1 MPKSGNMPKNERVK
15 RPLGH
20 SIRERLKRI
29 SEHNLLLIM
38 SFVVGVLSGLA
49 AVILK
54 KLVEWIQE
62 GLSDSFA
69 DSLGAAFY
77 IVIPGIGMLLAMLF
91 CRFVIKDGIGHGV
104 TKVLQAVSK
113 NESRIRP
120 HNMWSSVAASSVTI
134 GFGGSV
140 GAEAPIVYTGAAI
153 GSNFARY
160 MGMSYRNMT
169 ILLGCGAA
177 AAVAGIFKAPLAGV
191 LFVLEILLFNISMT
205 SMMPLLISTVSA
217 TVISYI
223 FLGQDTPFQCTL
235 TPFDLRNIPFYIIL
249 GLFCGGC
256 SIYFIRTT
264 LWLEDKIGRMKN
276 PYLKWVLCAMGLGI
290 LIFLFPPLYGE
301 GYGSLGALLN
311 GTEPSLDGQTPLAF
325 MTDSVWA
332 VPVFFL
338 LILILKV
345 FSMTLTNAGGGVG
358 GTFGPTLFI
367 GAIAGFVVARSF
379 NLVLSGTSL
388 TVPEQNFVLVGMAGL
403 MAGVMQAPMT
413 AIFLIAEISGGYD
426 LFLPL
431 ILTATI
437 AFGTTRVV
445 EKFSIYTKRIAQKG
459 ELLTHDSDQAVL
471 TLMKVSDVIE
481 KDFSTVEI
489 DAPFESLVKVVAES
503 NRNIFPVLDSR
514 NRFQGY
520 VSLADIRKYMFRPE
534 LQKTTF
540 VYNYMKSAEEYVYED
555 DKMDVVMKKFE
566 ITDAWNLPVVKQDRT
581 YIGFV
586 SKSKIFSVYRSEL
599 KMVSQD

>member
-1 MPKSGNMPKNERVK
+1 MPKTEHNA
-15 RPLGH
+15 RPWGL
-20 SIRERLKRI
+20 SMRERLKKMP
-29 SEHNLLLIM
+29 EHNLLLIL
-38 SFVVGVLSGLA
+38 SFVVGIAAGFA

-54 KLVEWIQE
+54 KLIEWIQE
-62 GLSDSFA
+62 GLGHA
-69 DSLGAAFY
+69 LEEPMGAAFY
-77 IVIPGIGMLLAMLF
+77 IIVPGIGMLLAMLF
-91 CRFVIKDGIGHGV
+91 CRHVIKDRIGHGV

-160 MGMSYRNMT
+160 LGMSYRSMT

-223 FLGQDTPFQCTL
+223 FLGQSTPFQCTL
-235 TPFDLRNIPFYIIL
+235 TPFDLKNLPFYIVL
-249 GLFCGGC
+249 GLFCGAC

-264 LWLEDKIGRMKN
+264 LWLEDRIGKMKN
-276 PYLKWVLCAMGLGI
+276 AYLKWILCSAGLGM

-311 GTEPSLDGQTPLAF
+311 GSALSIEGQTPLDFLAGSEW
-325 MTDSVWA
+325 SV
-332 VPVFFL
+332 PIFFL
-338 LILILKV
+338 LILLLKV

-367 GAIAGFVVARSF
+367 GAIAGFFVARSF
-379 NLVLSGTSL
+379 NLILSGTSL

-413 AIFLIAEISGGYD
+413 AIFLIAEISGGYE

-437 AFGTTRVV
+437 AFGTTRIA
-445 EKFSIYTKRIAQKG
+445 EKYSIYTKRIAQRG

-481 KDFSTVEI
+481 NDFSTVEI
-489 DAPFESLVKVVAES
+489 DAPFADLVKVVSES
-503 NRNIFPVLDSR
+503 NRNIFPVVDSR

-534 LQKTTF
+534 LQTSTF
-540 VYNYMKSAEEYVYED
+540 VYNYMKSADEYVYED
-555 DKMDVVMKKFE
+555 DKMDAVMKKFE
-566 ITDAWNLPVVKQDRT
+566 LTDAWNLPVVRQDRT
-581 YIGFV
+581 YVGFV
-586 SKSKIFSVYRSEL
+586 SKSKIFSAYRDEL
-599 KMVSQD
+599 KLVSQDRSR